1 MCVEGFLLILIVR
14 RHRRIDRSKFLRPKL
29 FVSGTL
35 KKEGGVR
42 AKREK
47 TRVDSNRP
55 LTASYQ
61 NYPSKYDGAMKWHER
76 PEEVNMHHNK

>member
-14 RHRRIDRSKFLRPKL
+14 RHRRIDRSKFLRLSKTE
-29 FVSGTL
+29 VGTL

-47 TRVDSNRP
+47 TRVDSIRP
-55 LTASYQ
+55 SDSELSKLSIKVRWRREMARTAR
-61 NYPSKYDGAMKWHER
+61 GG
-76 PEEVNMHHNK
+76 